1 MILFRTS
8 SKRVT
13 YLGALLAAWIVASQ
27 PVTLIAQVSPE
38 EHASH
43 HPGKVGGAT
52 PADGAIPAP
61 AATPGGAGGMM
72 EGMGKAPPMEL
83 YPSLMA
89 LPELSPE
96 QRKQVEQQAAERM
109 HAGTVLMAQALD
121 TLNAGTQSGD
131 YAAMHEAMTR
141 LREGAAQLESGI
153 AAHRALAEGNAPRNV
168 ALDWFKREM
177 NLASPIRP
185 DEPRALLG
193 VTPFHLFTMVLL
205 IAFALAMVAMYFFK
219 MRRAAALFGRIEA
232 SKGRTAARSR
242 HRRLPESAPPPSPA
256 ADGWNKLSFSV
267 SEISRPKKPRSRNAE
282 SDDNCR
288 RLARDCELARAA
300 SRGEH
305 RHGNAKR
312 ENVSP
317 PAFVRR
323 PLPPFHLCARSV
335 PQRRVLD
342 WRRENEPLLLHLV
355 LPDAARI
362 RRADRAA

>member
-1 MILFRTS
+1 MMILFRTS

-43 HPGKVGGAT
+43 HPGQVGGAT

-121 TLNAGTQSGD
+121 TLNAGAQSGD

-153 AAHRALAEGNAPRNV
+153 AAHRALAEGRAPRNV
-168 ALDWFKREM
+168 ALTWFKREM
-177 NLASPIRP
+177 NLVSPIRH
-185 DEPRALLG
+185 DEPRALLNA
-193 VTPFHLFTMVLL
+193 TSFHVFSMVLL
-205 IAFALAMVAMYFFK
+205 LMFALVMVVMYFFK

-232 SKGRTAARSR
+232 SKGAPPPGSAPA
-242 HRRLPESAPPPSPA
+242 LAGSAPPPA
-256 ADGWNKLSFSV
+256 GK
-267 SEISRPKKPRSRNAE
+267 
-282 SDDNCR
+282 
-288 RLARDCELARAA
+288 
-300 SRGEH
+300 G
-305 RHGNAKR
+305 
-312 ENVSP
+312 
-317 PAFVRR
+317 
-323 PLPPFHLCARSV
+323 
-335 PQRRVLD
+335 
-342 WRRENEPLLLHLV
+342 
-355 LPDAARI
+355 
-362 RRADRAA
+362 